1 MRWKECFGSQASFL
15 VFFPFFLSCNIPV
28 WLISRSLRLTNSS
41 FYRICCVPSGVS
53 LLLNLS
59 TCWTFHIIGFLCILF
74 QESYCFKSLQTQL
87 ILTFPLLWS
96 NCKLSFTFQLQ
107 SFQMDLHEVAQRI
120 ENNSPPAEIFRSLV
134 ESTESLHHSGSTDQS
149 LVDELCSAE
158 GLANVSSCI
167 HNLSLIFL

>member
-1 MRWKECFGSQASFL
+1 M
-15 VFFPFFLSCNIPV
+15 
-28 WLISRSLRLTNSS
+28 
-41 FYRICCVPSGVS
+41 
-53 LLLNLS
+53 
-59 TCWTFHIIGFLCILF
+59 
-74 QESYCFKSLQTQL
+74 
-87 ILTFPLLWS
+87 
-96 NCKLSFTFQLQ
+96 
-107 SFQMDLHEVAQRI
+107 AQRI